1 LLFKYIILI
10 FFILYLLLLN
20 FILFKKKFFKINT
33 NKIKMKRNLIL
44 IISIL
49 LFIKSKEQIEEEINW
64 KTIRKNIISY
74 GPTLIITISLNYFD
88 FYLKNIQYFNSI
100 TNAINKMSSNE
111 TEEVFYE
118 ELSIIINEL
127 IEMGKENTPK
137 EFKDKL
143 NQLIELLNKLRE
155 YYIKNKKAID
165 DFLNGGEDFIE
176 EQKKIVDDGTVKRER
191 GNYNPDKILNNF
203 KYDLIMIIFIVI
215 LLIVLIYIA
224 KNNFDKLILKKK
236 IELQLSSLSGLN
248 ENNENNNKNNNNEN
262 NLNNNKNDNENNI
275 YKNDINYLNE
285 PLI

>member
-1 LLFKYIILI
+1 
-10 FFILYLLLLN
+10 
-20 FILFKKKFFKINT
+20 
-33 NKIKMKRNLIL
+33 
-44 IISIL
+44 
-49 LFIKSKEQIEEEINW
+49 
-64 KTIRKNIISY
+64 
-74 GPTLIITISLNYFD
+74 
-88 FYLKNIQYFNSI
+88 
-100 TNAINKMSSNE
+100 MSSNE
-111 TEEVFYE
+111 TEEIFYE

>member
-1 LLFKYIILI
+1 
-10 FFILYLLLLN
+10 
-20 FILFKKKFFKINT
+20 
-33 NKIKMKRNLIL
+33 MKRNLIL

-143 NQLIELLNKLRE
+143 NQLIEILNKLRE